1 MRVNERLCELCS
13 LPIPEERL
21 RALPE
26 TRRCVECART
36 NGSGLAPRRV
46 EIGMD
51 VETYKDLLR
60 ATRT

>member
-1 MRVNERLCELCS
+1 MDERLCEFCDR
-13 LPIPEERL
+13 PIPGERL
-21 RALPE
+21 RALPQ
-26 TRRCVECART
+26 TRRCVECAEK
-36 NGSGLAPRRV
+36 NGSDIAPRRV